1 MFALPPLYLSMSFQE
16 TPSEP
21 PLKLFTLQE
30 ANALLP
36 RIREIVA
43 RLQEIYVLF
52 QQLAEGKSYPASLQR
67 SNGYPRPEAASALPQ
82 LREIQALRDEAEALI
97 KEIVEQGV
105 ALKDIEQGLIDFP
118 AERDGRIVYLCW
130 KHGEDE
136 IRFWH
141 ELDTGFAGR
150 QPL

>member
-1 MFALPPLYLSMSFQE
+1 MSSKE
-16 TPSEP
+16 TPADP

-30 ANALLP
+30 ANDLLP
-36 RIREIVA
+36 RMREIVG
-43 RLQEIYVLF
+43 RLQEIFVLF
-52 QQLAEGKSYPASLQR
+52 RQYADGESYPAPLQR
-67 SNGYPRPEAASALPQ
+67 SNGYPKAEPASLPQ
-82 LREIQALRDEAEALI
+82 LREIQALRDEAESLI
-97 KEIVEQGV
+97 KAVVDLGV

-136 IRFWH
+136 VRFWH
-141 ELDTGFAGR
+141 DLDTGFAGR